1 MRLVQSIAGRR
12 ESADAQPATSTSST
26 RLLHHG
32 QSADLEQISIVSS
45 NATPSQVTYGTG
57 LATANG
63 PRIVPGDYSIQI
75 SFFFS
80 TSACRAQSSRT
91 HVIIIIRVI

>member
-57 LATANG
+57 LVTANG
-63 PRIVPGDYSIQI
+63 PRIVPGKAFKI
-75 SFFFS
+75 SVVFIYIAS
-80 TSACRAQSSRT
+80 
-91 HVIIIIRVI
+91 

>member
-12 ESADAQPATSTSST
+12 ESADAQPVTSTSST

-63 PRIVPGDYSIQI
+63 PRIVPGKSMAQGRSYTNRP
-75 SFFFS
+75 FVRV
-80 TSACRAQSSRT
+80 APGPRAT
-91 HVIIIIRVI
+91 VKYF